1 MTSEEFERL
10 YDQIDKRFA
19 EKYVKKDDC
28 NRNIDA
34 EDKKIE
40 RLNNTITGLKVDI
53 AKLSTKLGILIAIAS
68 AIAVPVISLSIKLLF
83 GG

>member
-28 NRNIDA
+28 NKNIDD
-34 EDKKIE
+34 EHKKIE